1 LKSSNS
7 LNNRDDLVL
16 VGRVVGVHGIRG
28 GLKVYSYAESL
39 SVYEAEEGLRVA
51 LPDGS
56 IRAMTVQRVQP
67 HGRVLLMTLGGVVDR
82 TQAERLIGS
91 TLSVGK
97 ACLPVLEEDT
107 YYWSDLMGLRVY
119 DTTGAHLGQ
128 LDEVIPTPG
137 NDIYV
142 VRGRQDGHTKEIL
155 IPAIGD
161 VVLKIDLDGKTM
173 IVDPPEGL

>member
-1 LKSSNS
+1 M
-7 LNNRDDLVL
+7 

-28 GLKVYSYAESL
+28 SLKVNSYADSL
-39 SVYEAEEGLRVA
+39 SVYEAEEGIRVA

-56 IRAMTVQRVQP
+56 VRSMAVERVQT
-67 HGRVLLMTLGGVVDR
+67 HGRVLLMTLDGVADR
-82 TQAERLIGS
+82 TQAESLIGS
-91 TLSVGK
+91 TLFVNK
-97 ACLPVLEEDT
+97 ACLPPLEEDT
-107 YYWSDLMGLRVY
+107 YYWSDLVGLRVY

-128 LDEVIPTPG
+128 LEEVIPTPG

-142 VRGRQDGHTKEIL
+142 VRGRQDGQTREML

-173 IVDPPEGL
+173 IVDPPEGLYRL